1 MVLRKGM
8 FGVVLGIL
16 VMGTIAFAQQPQPS
30 TAAQEG
36 TLRGDQIERKERLRD
51 RLGRREG
58 RLGHRGFGRGRIGR
72 FLSDLN
78 LSEEQRQQQ
87 RAIVQRRLESTK
99 AQREELFSLREKRI
113 AGTFAAEDEA
123 RAKALHQEIR
133 TAMQGMRSEMETVL
147 TAEQR
152 ARIEELQKE
161 RKSRMEQRLQERQQ
175 RLQERSN
182 DRPQQF

>member
-16 VMGTIAFAQQPQPS
+16 FTGTIAFAQQPQPS
-30 TAAQEG
+30 GASQEG
-36 TLRGDQIERKERLRD
+36 TLRRDQIERKERLRD

-58 RLGHRGFGRGRIGR
+58 RLGHGGFGRERMGR
-72 FLSDLN
+72 FLSELN

-87 RAIVQRRLESTK
+87 RAIVQRRLEGTK
-99 AQREELFSLREKRI
+99 AQREELFRLREKRI
-113 AGTFAAEDEA
+113 AGAFAAEDEA

-152 ARIEELQKE
+152 ARLEELQKQ
-161 RKSRMEQRLQERQQ
+161 RKATMEQRLQERQQ
-175 RLQERSN
+175 RLQERLN
-182 DRPQQF
+182 NRPQQF